1 MDSEGPVTSMNQF
14 RVFRRCGEIFSEFKY
29 PQSSDTFVAVS
40 LDVDLALELLIL
52 GLLLWLIY
60 TRSREEDVA
69 DAVDEPDYVGR
80 FKELGADALLEVIE
94 KRKATVEEVVLE
106 DLPLDEIKAL
116 NEDILAKF
124 DELETLKTELTTD
137 NEKTRDTTRGLSRA
151 MSAGIGERGRWGES
165 TFEAILKMS
174 GLVENVNYFDNLV
187 LTKSKT
193 GPKARP
199 DFVVKIT
206 DGSAVAVDAKGLVG
220 PLVKM
225 YDDAMELDDPK
236 NRDAA
241 FKDIAD
247 NIWGAVKG
255 ISDRDYPTCLREH
268 FGHQGPSFTI
278 VFIPASHVL
287 EMAYKNDKGHD
298 VGGRKKVP
306 LQEAAYLRGVLLAS
320 PTMVMALLSMIRD
333 EWAAYQV
340 DQKTEEI
347 KDLAAEMYER
357 HILFGDRL
365 AGIGKGLK
373 DANKK
378 YADAV
383 TTYQGRRGIRNT
395 GQKMIDY
402 GIKATAGGK
411 ELPDLLDMPDSAKV
425 PDVEDLPPIPSED
438 E

>member
-1 MDSEGPVTSMNQF
+1 MAVPVE
-14 RVFRRCGEIFSEFKY
+14 VE
-29 PQSSDTFVAVS
+29 
-40 LDVDLALELLIL
+40 LALELLIL
-52 GLLLWLIY
+52 GLLLWLVY
-60 TRSREEDVA
+60 TRSKEEEVEDV
-69 DAVDEPDYVGR
+69 VDDPDYVAR

-106 DLPLDEIKAL
+106 DLPLDEIRSL
-116 NEDILAKF
+116 NEDILEKF
-124 DELETLKTELTTD
+124 GELETLKADLTAD

-174 GLVENVNYFDNLV
+174 GLVEDVNYYDNLV
-187 LTKSKT
+187 LTKST
-193 GPKARP
+193 TNPKARP
-199 DFVVKIT
+199 DFVVQIT
-206 DGSAVAVDAKGLVG
+206 DGSTVAVDAKGLLG

-255 ISDRDYPTCLREH
+255 ISDRDYPTCLKEH

-287 EMAYKNDKGHD
+287 EMAYKNDKGHA
-298 VGGRKKVP
+298 VESRKKVP
-306 LQEAAYLRGVLLAS
+306 LQEAAYLKGVLLAS

-347 KDLAAEMYER
+347 KVLTVEMYER
-357 HILFGDRL
+357 HILFGNRL
-365 AGIGKGLK
+365 AGVGKGLK
-373 DANKK
+373 DANQK

-383 TTYQGRRGIRNT
+383 TTFQGKQGIKNT

-402 GIKATAGGK
+402 GIKASAGGK
-411 ELPDLLDMPDSAKV
+411 ELKELPDISDFANPD
-425 PDVEDLPPIPSED
+425 DVEDLTELPSED
-438 E
+438 G

>member
-1 MDSEGPVTSMNQF
+1 MAVPVE
-14 RVFRRCGEIFSEFKY
+14 VE
-29 PQSSDTFVAVS
+29 
-40 LDVDLALELLIL
+40 LALELLIL
-52 GLLLWLIY
+52 GLLLWLVY
-60 TRSREEDVA
+60 TRSKEEEVEDV
-69 DAVDEPDYVGR
+69 VDDPDYVAR
-80 FKELGADALLEVIE
+80 FKELGADALLEVME
-94 KRKATVEEVVLE
+94 KRKTTVEEVVLE
-106 DLPLDEIKAL
+106 DLPLEEIRTL
-116 NEDILAKF
+116 NEDILEKF
-124 DELETLKTELTTD
+124 GELQALKAELTAD

-174 GLVENVNYFDNLV
+174 GLVEDVNYYDNLV
-187 LTKSKT
+187 LTKST
-193 GPKARP
+193 TNPKARP
-199 DFVVKIT
+199 DFVVQIT
-206 DGSAVAVDAKGLVG
+206 DGSTVAVDAKGLLG

-255 ISDRDYPTCLREH
+255 ISDRDYPTCLKEH

-287 EMAYKNDKGHD
+287 EMAYKNDKGHA
-298 VGGRKKVP
+298 VESRKKVP
-306 LQEAAYLRGVLLAS
+306 LQEAAYLKGVLLAS

-340 DQKTEEI
+340 DRKTEEI
-347 KDLAAEMYER
+347 KALTVEMYER
-357 HILFGDRL
+357 HILFGNRL
-365 AGIGKGLK
+365 AGVGKGLK
-373 DANKK
+373 DANQK

-383 TTYQGRRGIRNT
+383 TTFQGKQGIKNT

-402 GIKATAGGK
+402 GIKASAGGK
-411 ELPDLLDMPDSAKV
+411 ELKELPDISDFANPD
-425 PDVEDLPPIPSED
+425 DVEDLTELPSED
-438 E
+438 G